1 MEDRKLD
8 RALRARVRG
17 FYHYYLQ
24 RKSVFNG
31 AVVLR
36 EVSSAL
42 RNDIAVHLYSDYVH
56 RIPFFATQ
64 EPSFLALVCGRLV
77 PFYAAAGD
85 TILEVGV
92 IASDLFFILSG
103 KVEALASSAPDAPSF
118 GVLGDGE
125 YFGEGALL
133 ALTAA
138 AEAAGG
144 GASPLPASP
153 SPTSRGRAGRLAN
166 SVLASATIK
175 ALCQCDL
182 LSLGTADMQARRRR
196 RRRNLPPRPPPLTPK
211 PHACAP
217 ATARHPSRPQRSRP
231 CHLLLSGGDRAL
243 PRHLQGVVPRRQTP
257 RDAAACGHPGRR
269 TTRDERHR
277 SLRADLS
284 VLPPC
289 RPEPMRALG
298 RARRRSGDGCQ
309 AREATDT
316 PAKKRL
322 RVAGRR
328 RPQRPNL
335 HATHHLGRDDSY
347 EDDEENG
354 GEGDGGTDAEGASN
368 SLPSRL

>member
-8 RALRARVRG
+8 RRCARVRG

-144 GASPLPASP
+144 GRRPASP
-153 SPTSRGRAGRLAN
+153 SPTSRGGRDGSRTACSRLRRSKRSVSVICSRSGRRTCRHAAAAAAGTRHH
-166 SVLASATIK
+166 
-175 ALCQCDL
+175 
-182 LSLGTADMQARRRR
+182 ARRLSPP
-196 RRRNLPPRPPPLTPK
+196 NPTPVPLLPPATR
-211 PHACAP
+211 HAHSAHAP
-217 ATARHPSRPQRSRP
+217 ATYSSQAVIELYPGIYKELSRVDKLRETQRRAVIWPTNDEGRAAPVAQGGSLRPPSLPARSR
-231 CHLLLSGGDRAL
+231 CRAL
-243 PRHLQGVVPRRQTP
+243 W
-257 RDAAACGHPGRR
+257 
-269 TTRDERHR
+269 TRSPTIR
-277 SLRADLS
+277 
-284 VLPPC
+284 
-289 RPEPMRALG
+289 
-298 RARRRSGDGCQ
+298 
-309 AREATDT
+309 
-316 PAKKRL
+316 
-322 RVAGRR
+322 
-328 RPQRPNL
+328 
-335 HATHHLGRDDSY
+335 
-347 EDDEENG
+347 
-354 GEGDGGTDAEGASN
+354 
-368 SLPSRL
+368 

>member
-77 PFYAAAGD
+77 PFYAAAGEDASRTRRVEARAFSCSPPRYSPAAGD

-138 AEAAGG
+138 AEANAG

-153 SPTSRGRAGRLAN
+153 SPDRPS
-166 SVLASATIK
+166 
-175 ALCQCDL
+175 
-182 LSLGTADMQARRRR
+182 RRRTFA
-196 RRRNLPPRPPPLTPK
+196 PLTFWRR
-211 PHACAP
+211 AP
-217 ATARHPSRPQRSRP
+217 A
-231 CHLLLSGGDRAL
+231 
-243 PRHLQGVVPRRQTP
+243 
-257 RDAAACGHPGRR
+257 
-269 TTRDERHR
+269 
-277 SLRADLS
+277 
-284 VLPPC
+284 
-289 RPEPMRALG
+289 
-298 RARRRSGDGCQ
+298 
-309 AREATDT
+309 
-316 PAKKRL
+316 L
-322 RVAGRR
+322 RVHVRSPADRYPR
-328 RPQRPNL
+328 IRP
-335 HATHHLGRDDSY
+335 
-347 EDDEENG
+347 
-354 GEGDGGTDAEGASN
+354 
-368 SLPSRL
+368 

>member
-1 MEDRKLD
+1 MANFSIRDTLYQEKMELVNRCALQLIPPSCATHERLPSTRIATSKSPLTTLPPPLSRHRYMEDRKLD

-138 AEAAGG
+138 AEAGGG

-153 SPTSRGRAGRLAN
+153 SPNSRGRAGRLAN

-182 LSLGTADMQARRRR
+182 LSLGTADMQAHRRRRR
-196 RRRNLPPRPPPLTPK
+196 RRRNLPPRPPFLLTPTA
-211 PHACAP
+211 HACAP
-217 ATARHPSRPQRSRP
+217 ATARHPSARASRP
-231 CHLLLSGGDRAL
+231 RYPFLSGGDRAL
-243 PRHLQGVVPRRQTP
+243 PRHLQGVVPRR
-257 RDAAACGHPGRR
+257 
-269 TTRDERHR
+269 
-277 SLRADLS
+277 
-284 VLPPC
+284 
-289 RPEPMRALG
+289 
-298 RARRRSGDGCQ
+298 
-309 AREATDT
+309 
-316 PAKKRL
+316 
-322 RVAGRR
+322 
-328 RPQRPNL
+328 
-335 HATHHLGRDDSY
+335 
-347 EDDEENG
+347 
-354 GEGDGGTDAEGASN
+354 
-368 SLPSRL
+368 